1 MRDAQELHEG
11 VQQLVAELLATV
23 SVNLFWNSQL
33 ADPVDKDCLG
43 HRNGLFIWNRNGLRV
58 LGRGIRHGEDVLVV
72 FLRSFERAKEIE
84 MDSFVGE
91 LRSRKRIERRP
102 FLWLLSVKLA
112 LHT

>member
-1 MRDAQELHEG
+1 MA
-11 VQQLVAELLATV
+11 
-23 SVNLFWNSQL
+23 S
-33 ADPVDKDCLG
+33 
-43 HRNGLFIWNRNGLRV
+43 FIRNRNGLRV

-84 MDSFVGE
+84 MDSFGGE
-91 LRSRKRIERRP
+91 FWSRKRVERCP

>member
-1 MRDAQELHEG
+1 M
-11 VQQLVAELLATV
+11 
-23 SVNLFWNSQL
+23 
-33 ADPVDKDCLG
+33 
-43 HRNGLFIWNRNGLRV
+43 
-58 LGRGIRHGEDVLVV
+58 

-91 LRSRKRIERRP
+91 FRSRKRIERRP